1 MPAERRVSV
10 AGLVLV
16 RQRPG
21 TAKGVIFAT
30 LEDETGISNLVIW
43 SHVFERFRRIVL
55 TARLLACRGRVQ
67 REGLVI
73 HVVAERLYD
82 LSDALDGLGALGGQ
96 AETPLARADEARRG
110 SYLPKS
116 RDFH

>member
-1 MPAERRVSV
+1 M
-10 AGLVLV
+10 
-16 RQRPG
+16 
-21 TAKGVIFAT
+21 
-30 LEDETGISNLVIW
+30 
-43 SHVFERFRRIVL
+43 FERFRRIVL

-82 LSDALDGLGALGGQ
+82 LSAELDGLAALGLK
-96 AETPLARADEARRG
+96 AEPPLARADEVRYATRPDPREEAG
-110 SYLPKS
+110 GRYLPKS